1 MGVMT
6 ETKIN
11 GISLV
16 VAPDANA
23 AAAIVADRFA
33 SLITAN
39 PQAVLGLA
47 TGGTPVHTYQQLV
60 QKVQQGQLSFQS
72 VQSFNLD
79 EYVGLKG
86 DHPQSYRSF
95 MNENLFHQVDINLDR
110 THVPDG
116 AAADLADQC
125 QSYEAMI
132 REAGGIDLQLLG
144 IGLNGHIAFNEPGS
158 AADSRTRLVDL
169 TANTIQANAR
179 FFDTIDE
186 VPKQAVTMGIGTIME
201 SKGIV
206 LLATGEG
213 KAHAVERMIQG
224 PVDVELPASILQQHP
239 SLTVVTDPAAAS
251 QIQMA

>member
-1 MGVMT
+1 MGLVT

-16 VAPDANA
+16 IAEDASA
-23 AAAIVADRFA
+23 AAASVADQFA
-33 SLITAN
+33 NLIKAKPN
-39 PQAVLGLA
+39 AVLGLA
-47 TGGTPVHTYQQLV
+47 TGGTPVKTYQQLV
-60 QKVQQGQLSFQS
+60 QKVQQGQLSFQD

-95 MNENLFHQVDINLDR
+95 MNENLFEHVDIDLSR

-116 AAADLADQC
+116 TAADLTTQC
-125 QSYEAMI
+125 QEYEAMI

-144 IGLNGHIAFNEPGS
+144 IGHNGHIAFNEPGS

-169 TANTIQANAR
+169 TTETIQANAR

-201 SKGIV
+201 SKSIV

-213 KAHAVERMIQG
+213 KAQAVERMIQG

>member
-1 MGVMT
+1 MGLVT

-16 VAPDANA
+16 IAEDASA
-23 AAAIVADRFA
+23 AAAIVADQFA
-33 SLITAN
+33 NLIKAKPN
-39 PQAVLGLA
+39 AVLGLA
-47 TGGTPVHTYQQLV
+47 TGGTPVKTYQQLV
-60 QKVQQGQLSFQS
+60 QWVQQGQLSFQD

-95 MNENLFHQVDINLDR
+95 MNENLFEHVDIDLSR

-116 AAADLADQC
+116 TAADLTTQC
-125 QSYEAMI
+125 QEYEAMI

-144 IGLNGHIAFNEPGS
+144 IGHNGHIAFNEPGS

-169 TANTIQANAR
+169 TTETIQANAR

-201 SKGIV
+201 SKSIV

-213 KAHAVERMIQG
+213 KAEAVERMIQG

>member
-1 MGVMT
+1 MGLVT

-16 VAPDANA
+16 IAEDASA
-23 AAAIVADRFA
+23 AAAIVADQFA
-33 SLITAN
+33 NLIKAKPN
-39 PQAVLGLA
+39 AVLGLA
-47 TGGTPVHTYQQLV
+47 TGGTPVKTYQQLV
-60 QKVQQGQLSFQS
+60 QKVQQGRLSFQD

-95 MNENLFHQVDINLDR
+95 MNENLFEHVDIDLSR

-116 AAADLADQC
+116 TAADLTTQC
-125 QSYEAMI
+125 QEYEAMI

-144 IGLNGHIAFNEPGS
+144 IGHNGHIAFNEPGS

-169 TANTIQANAR
+169 TTETIQANAR

-201 SKGIV
+201 SKSIV

-213 KAHAVERMIQG
+213 KAQAVERMIQG